1 MNNKVKAL
9 ALAAIACSL
18 LNATP
23 CFAQR
28 QLAIS
33 LYESGIEA
41 YKKGNYA
48 DALRMLRKSK
58 EATTNLKF
66 VPIQYAALEQAT
78 GETLRA
84 LGQFQEAEKCFKN
97 ALNLL
102 DDVPPKQN
110 FLTPVVFN
118 SMALMY
124 RDQGR
129 FPEAEGLWK
138 QADTLYKGK
147 SPYAINHLAYLY
159 FLWGKNDE
167 ELEYMNR
174 CIKDSKHT
182 RDVLSI
188 PYTEFNQA
196 VYAQQKGDYK
206 TASLHYTN
214 AIEACTHE
222 FGEKHFYYTVILT
235 DMAEM
240 YRQMSRYADAEKAA
254 RTCLTVRQD
263 SLPADHPNISE
274 SKVKLARILAEE
286 GKYSEAR
293 ELASNALKTSEAA
306 FGKDDNNLFV
316 ARAKNCLGN
325 IYRQDG
331 RYTDATNLLQEALT
345 SEQKIF
351 GQENID
357 IAVTMRDLALVQE
370 EQANFSEAETLLKN
384 SQRII
389 NTQAGPD
396 HPERA
401 AAANALGD
409 LYLRDGKYAEAEPL
423 FKQALE
429 LSKRAL
435 GENNV
440 VTARSARD
448 LGELAVKQNKYAEAQ
463 AYFQQALSID
473 ENLYGDKAPQ
483 IAGDLMSL
491 ATAYGSQG
499 QSAQAEPLLKRA
511 AEIKNVLP
519 GGGAVAIE
527 APIALPSG
535 ADRPVT
541 GKWALVVGVSNF
553 KDASINLK
561 YAAKDATDFKNFLI
575 NTEHF
580 KADHVKLLTDETA
593 TRENIIGLMG
603 DKWLA
608 SHVKP
613 DDLVVVYVSS
623 HGSRSQD
630 EAGGVN
636 FLVAH
641 DTNKNS
647 LLATGIPMQWLTK
660 MVKEQ
665 VHSDRV
671 VLILDVCHSGA
682 AGQGAKSLTRA
693 AALDPRTFNI
703 GSGQMIICSSLAEQV
718 SWESSNYENSVF
730 TRRLMEALQS
740 KKDKTTLIEA
750 YNQLKVLV
758 ESEVLRDRAELQ
770 TPVLWNKGWTGKDPV
785 LAGETIGS
793 AN

>member
-1 MNNKVKAL
+1 MKNKAKCA
-9 ALAAIACSL
+9 ALAAILCAL
-18 LNATP
+18 IHATP
-23 CFAQR
+23 SFAQR

-41 YKKGNYA
+41 YKKGNYS
-48 DALRMLRKSK
+48 DALRMFKKSK
-58 EATTNLKF
+58 EATADLKF
-66 VPIQYAALEQAT
+66 TPLQRASLEQAM

-84 LGQFQEAEKCFKN
+84 LGQFKDAEKCFKDS
-97 ALNLL
+97 LL
-102 DDVPPKQN
+102 LSDKVPPKQN
-110 FLTPVVFN
+110 FLTPIIFN

-138 QADTLYKGK
+138 QAIALYKGK
-147 SPYAINHLAYLY
+147 SPYGVNHLAYLY
-159 FLWGKNDE
+159 FLWGKSDE
-167 ELEYMNR
+167 EFEFMNKAVKESKR
-174 CIKDSKHT
+174 DKDA
-182 RDVLSI
+182 LAL
-188 PYTEFNQA
+188 PYAEFNEA
-196 VYAQQKGDYK
+196 VYAQQKGDFK
-206 TASLHYTN
+206 TASQHY
-214 AIEACTHE
+214 AKSIELCTHE
-222 FGEKHFYYTVILT
+222 FGDKHFYYTVILT
-235 DMAEM
+235 DFAEM
-240 YRQMSRYADAEKAA
+240 LRQASHYTDAEKVA
-254 RTCLTVRQD
+254 RTCLKVRQE

-274 SKVKLARILAEE
+274 SKVKLARILAEQ
-286 GKYSEAR
+286 GKYAEAR
-293 ELASNALKTSEAA
+293 ELATDALKTSETA

-331 RYTDATNLLQEALT
+331 RYTDAANLLQEALT
-345 SEQKIF
+345 SQQKIF
-351 GQENID
+351 GGENID

-370 EQANFSEAETLLKN
+370 EMGNFKEAETLLKN
-384 SQRII
+384 SRQII
-389 NTQAGPD
+389 DSQAGPD
-396 HPERA
+396 HPEHA

-409 LYLRDGKYAEAEPL
+409 LYLRDGKYGEAEPL

-429 LSKRAL
+429 LSKRVL

-448 LGELAVKQNKYAEAQ
+448 LGELAMKQSKFAEAQ
-463 AYFQQALSID
+463 TYFQQALAID
-473 ENLYGDKAPQ
+473 EKLYGEKAPQ

-491 ATAYGSQG
+491 ANVYGSQG

-519 GGGAVAIE
+519 GGGAVSVE
-527 APIALPSG
+527 APVAMPSG

-553 KDASINLK
+553 KDPSINLK
-561 YAAKDATDFKNFLI
+561 YAAKDATDFKNFLV

-647 LLATGIPMQWLTK
+647 LMATGIPMQWLTK
-660 MVKEQ
+660 MVKDQ

-671 VLILDVCHSGA
+671 ILILDVCHSGA
-682 AGQGAKSLTRA
+682 AGQGSKALTRA
-693 AALDPRTFNI
+693 AGLDPRTLNI

-718 SWESSNYENSVF
+718 SWESAKYENSVF

-740 KKDKTTLIEA
+740 KKDKTTMIEA

-785 LAGETIGS
+785 LAVEAVGS
-793 AN
+793 AH